1 MLQQEAFRWLWFKYF
16 LSTENTFANVS
27 RYSFKLMNISRAA
40 YIRRGIFVPI
50 LNVLFQLKF
59 AGKHMQ
65 AIDDKF
71 VQKFNPGY
79 LDKLYE
85 KEVVDM
91 KFNKTR
97 ISITKEA
104 LFIRL
109 CVNFLR
115 RKIFFILD

>member
-1 MLQQEAFRWLWFKYF
+1 MCIRDS

-40 YIRRGIFVPI
+40 YVRKGIIIPI
-50 LNVLFQLKF
+50 SNVLFHLKF
-59 AGKHMQ
+59 TGKHKQ

-85 KEVVDM
+85 KEVADT

-97 ISITKEA
+97 ISVTKEA
-104 LFIRL
+104 LFIRF